1 MASVFNLASITT
13 KISVNFR
20 KFQSAE
26 IIFNVIYTNKLNNVK
41 NILILRDFKKNKG
54 STTNP
59 EFLIVGYFRNKIVPV
74 NKEETIKASE
84 LLLSYSKSELL
95 NIGLN
100 LDSIIQATDFLKRVV
115 IKEDL
120 AYCELS
126 SNIFVL
132 IRQKGEIKNPWSL
145 ELYSK
150 YGIRLKFES
159 FYFIGTK
166 GSNDHILF
174 NILVNNLDYKETS
187 KIHLLEDFY
196 INVDTGKGFKKE
208 YTAICTKIEKDE
220 KFVKFYFSSFIN
232 SLQKSI
238 MGFVAAK
245 VKPHNLMYLILR
257 SAGLKD
263 ESINIEGFNKTVEVT
278 YSVSILIKNLVIKK
292 PFGLGLIKFY
302 PHENQYEI
310 FDNFS
315 EQLKREL
322 ENLNEKYCWAV
333 VHVKSNNFFD
343 AYRLGREIILQSID
357 ILSSI
362 VRDDYIFDFYCIDND
377 TSYWNRDY
385 ATPELIVS
393 TIANINNNL
402 SNENVTI
409 DFRNIFEPSY
419 LDINCHILEEIKK
432 ITWVESLILEDI
444 GKDNNIWSLMSSLK
458 WLRRS
463 WHADNI
469 NDKVIYIGMAMEFMI
484 TGEKVVPIYKDEIME
499 QIKQKLNEIKC
510 PNIDKILSSIK
521 EPSFKM
527 KLNSMINRL
536 NIQVSENDLILLEKV
551 RKERNKIIHGIREC
565 DMDDLEIAL
574 ANNLVCMV
582 VIKKLYSLSLRDS
595 Q

>member
-1 MASVFNLASITT
+1 MTSVFNLASITT
-13 KISVNFR
+13 KASVNFR

-26 IIFNVIYTNKLNNVK
+26 IIFHVIYTNKLNNIK
-41 NILILRDFKKNKG
+41 TILILRDLKKNKD

-59 EFLIVGYFRNKIVPV
+59 EFLIIGYFGDELVPV
-74 NKEETIKASE
+74 NKEESIKTLE

-100 LDSIIQATDFLKRVV
+100 LDSIIQASDFLKKVG

-120 AYCELS
+120 AYYELS
-126 SNIFVL
+126 SNIFAL
-132 IRQKGEIKNPWSL
+132 IRQKGEIKNLWNL

-150 YGIRLKFES
+150 YGIKLKFES

-174 NILVNNLDYKETS
+174 NILINNLGYKETS

-196 INVDTGKGFKKE
+196 INIDIGKGFRKE
-208 YTAICTKIEKDE
+208 YTAVCTKIEKDE
-220 KFVKFYFSSFIN
+220 KFIKFYFSSLMN

-238 MGFVAAK
+238 MGFVTAK

-263 ESINIEGFNKTVEVT
+263 ENINIEGFNKTVEAT
-278 YSVSILIKNLVIKK
+278 YSVSILIKNLVIEK

-302 PHENQYEI
+302 PPENQYEI

-322 ENLNEKYCWAV
+322 ENLDEKYCWAI
-333 VHVKSNNFFD
+333 VHVKSNNLFD

-357 ILSSI
+357 ILSSV
-362 VRDDYIFDFYCIDND
+362 VRDDYIFDFYCIDNII
-377 TSYWNRDY
+377 SYWNRDH

-409 DFRNIFEPSY
+409 NFQNIFEPSY
-419 LDINCHILEEIKK
+419 LDINCYILKK
-432 ITWVESLILEDI
+432 IKQITWAELLLLKDI
-444 GKDNNIWSLMSSLK
+444 RMDDDIWSLMSSLK

-469 NDKVIYIGMAMEFMI
+469 NDKVIYISIAMEFMI
-484 TGEKVVPIYKDEIME
+484 TGEQVAPVYGDKIME

-510 PNIDKILSSIK
+510 PNIDRILSFIK

-527 KLNSMINRL
+527 KLHSMIDRL
-536 NIQVSENDLILLEKV
+536 NIQVSENDLILLKKI
-551 RKERNKIIHGIREC
+551 RDERNKIIHGSREC
-565 DMDDLEIAL
+565 DIDDLEIAL
-574 ANNLVCMV
+574 ANNIVCMM
-582 VIKKLYSLSLRDS
+582 VIKKLYSLRDC